1 MVRHFPETA
10 KTPRIEARTL
20 HQEVAE
26 RIREMI
32 SSGALVKGQKISEK
46 FLCDAMGVSRTPI
59 RESLRIL
66 HSEGLIDLIPHRG
79 AFVRRPPMKEI
90 RDMFEVMSVLEGTCA
105 RLAVGRM
112 TAQNMEKIR
121 ALHQQLE
128 EHYARRDHRAY
139 LDANHEFHVLV
150 QQLSGNPVLN
160 DVINGLRQ
168 KILLYRHRQLYQP
181 ERFRQSIEEHRALL
195 GALESGDADRAEVL
209 MKQHL
214 LRQCEALV
222 GLFPEESPALC
233 GPSGTV

>member
-1 MVRHFPETA
+1 MRPE
-10 KTPRIEARTL
+10 PSSRIETKTL
-20 HQEVAE
+20 HQEVAD

-32 SSGALVKGQKISEK
+32 RSGTLVKGQKISEK
-46 FLCDAMGVSRTPI
+46 FLCDTMGVSRTPI

-66 HSEGLIDLIPHRG
+66 HSEGLVELIPHKG
-79 AFVRRPPMKEI
+79 AFVSRPPMKEV

-105 RLAVGRM
+105 RLAVRRM
-112 TAQNMEKIR
+112 QPQDLEKIR
-121 ALHQQLE
+121 VLHQRLE
-128 EHYARRDHRAY
+128 AHYAHRDHRSY
-139 LDANHEFHVLV
+139 LEANHEFHVLI
-150 QQLSGNPVLN
+150 QELGGNPVLN

-195 GALESGDADRAEVL
+195 NAFECLDAERAERL

-222 GLFPEESPALC
+222 GLFPDVDE
-233 GPSGTV
+233 